1 MLKLVCQKDM
11 VTWLLYALKLGARYS
26 QAGWMTTRAK
36 SVFVCLD
43 GSQLNLWIQTH
54 IPCDA
59 WPAGCVF

>member
-1 MLKLVCQKDM
+1 M

-36 SVFVCLD
+36 SVFVRLD
-43 GSQLNLWIQTH
+43 GSQLNLWIRTH